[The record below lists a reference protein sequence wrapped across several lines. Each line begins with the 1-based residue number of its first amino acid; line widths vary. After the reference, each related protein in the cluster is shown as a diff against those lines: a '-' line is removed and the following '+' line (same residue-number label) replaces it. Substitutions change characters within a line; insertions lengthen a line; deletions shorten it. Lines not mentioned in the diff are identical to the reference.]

1 MPYDREEH
9 INEVVSTL
17 MRTVNSLGLP
27 TKEIAQRLIR
37 QHRTLQQCFMRLCV
51 EFIKAEAE
59 NSFDARNE
67 QAVKFAKAVVEN
79 VDHDTMLMPLI

>member
-27 TKEIAQRLIR
+27 TEEIAQRLTR
-37 QHRTLQQCFMRLCV
+37 QHRTLQQSFMRLCV
-51 EFIKAEAE
+51 DFIKAEAE
-59 NSFDARNE
+59 NSFDLRNE
-67 QAVKFAKAVVEN
+67 QAVRFAKAVVEN
-79 VDHDTMLMPLI
+79 VDHDTMLMPLV